1 MFMKATAIS
10 PYHTNALEHL
20 EILLDEGVVVYLQV
34 PKIEAERE

>member
-1 MFMKATAIS
+1 VS
-10 PYHTNALEHL
+10 PHDTKALEQL